1 MRKIANQFC
10 YVSKIKI
17 FRGKILVAENCHLC
31 PAENPVCVKPSLFI
45 TGYSR
50 ALKFMKNSQWITP
63 YMCNPL

>member
-1 MRKIANQFC
+1 M
-10 YVSKIKI
+10 I
-17 FRGKILVAENCHLC
+17 FRGKMLKHAFHHFC
-31 PAENPVCVKPSLFI
+31 PAENPVCIKPSLFI